1 MSTAHNIIKIND
13 FINPY
18 NYYSF
23 LSKEDLDN
31 IYIDTSTGDCNIK
44 IYINA
49 IESKYNHFE
58 PFLQNSLGFVD
69 DYYLKKTNFLDYK
82 AVIYNVMF
90 FGLNVDY
97 FYFVKKLYGS
107 NIFFRYKKQVD
118 PIMDDL
124 TQYSKIIL
132 DYESDDY
139 FPIKNHIMNV
149 TGYVLYIEIKRDYSL
164 YGYFVQKKN
173 DYEKIQVINGDSSF
187 PKLLN

>member
-1 MSTAHNIIKIND
+1 M
-13 FINPY
+13 
-18 NYYSF
+18 
-23 LSKEDLDN
+23 E
-31 IYIDTSTGDCNIK
+31 
-44 IYINA
+44 
-49 IESKYNHFE
+49 
-58 PFLQNSLGFVD
+58 
-69 DYYLKKTNFLDYK
+69 
-82 AVIYNVMF
+82 
-90 FGLNVDY
+90 
-97 FYFVKKLYGS
+97 S

-173 DYEKIQVINGDSSF
+173 DYEKIQVINGQTVF
-187 PKLLN
+187 PKS

>member
-1 MSTAHNIIKIND
+1 
-13 FINPY
+13 
-18 NYYSF
+18 
-23 LSKEDLDN
+23 
-31 IYIDTSTGDCNIK
+31 
-44 IYINA
+44 
-49 IESKYNHFE
+49 
-58 PFLQNSLGFVD
+58 
-69 DYYLKKTNFLDYK
+69 
-82 AVIYNVMF
+82 MF
-90 FGLNVDY
+90 FWLNVDY

-164 YGYFVQKKN
+164 YGYFV
-173 DYEKIQVINGDSSF
+173 
-187 PKLLN
+187 